1 LFGDFCLLMQDPI
14 LELDRTSL
22 GESVVGLFAAIV
34 SCISGGYKSQSTL
47 LILVSASV
55 NLDIKKVIY
64 A

>member
-1 LFGDFCLLMQDPI
+1 MQDPI

-55 NLDIKKVIY
+55 NLDIKKVIS